1 MYIVN
6 KVLVKPS
13 TEVWFNE
20 SHPNESLVI
29 SEWLETRP
37 GFISINN
44 QSPEENILISIITF
58 NTELEFNSAMVN
70 NPPHELF
77 VRQQNFVNKK
87 FTITVTTE
95 GS

>member
-44 QSPEENILISIITF
+44 EWPEENILISTITF
-58 NTELEFNSAMVN
+58 NTESEFNSAMTN
-70 NPPHELF
+70 NPPQELS
-77 VRQQNFVNKK
+77 VREQNFINKK
-87 FTITVTTE
+87 FTITKTTE